1 MQHLLE
7 PLQCCFHSKTQTLI
21 RPLLEMVLHPGT
33 ISTFAIAAN
42 VEVVEGAHEGEQ
54 IFVRLDDGIVLYSVR
69 SKVWRK

>member
-1 MQHLLE
+1 
-7 PLQCCFHSKTQTLI
+7 
-21 RPLLEMVLHPGT
+21 
-33 ISTFAIAAN
+33 

>member
-1 MQHLLE
+1 VLFSLE
-7 PLQCCFHSKTQTLI
+7 DTDPY
-21 RPLLEMVLHPGT
+21 PAVAGDGLHPGT